1 MANPELS
8 DPFISTEEAVEV
20 DEETL
25 KAIDEGIQAAE
36 EGRVVPAEEVPA
48 QIAQWISNFSTP
60 SQR

>member
-8 DPFISTEEAVEV
+8 DPFISREEEVEV

-25 KAIDEGIQAAE
+25 LAIDEGLQAAE

-48 QIAQWISNFSTP
+48 LISQWISNFSTP